1 MKMLWDTIGS
11 EFAGRNELY
20 ERSYTGSEEDA
31 RVQTMAWFSEAR
43 GLNSKLE
50 GYAEAAM
57 AEYDL
62 DGWVVPDMFNPD
74 DVDRIERNG
83 RDG

>member
-1 MKMLWDTIGS
+1 MLWEAVGS

-31 RVQTMAWFSEAR
+31 RVQVGWFADAR
-43 GLNSKLE
+43 GLSDQLQ

-62 DGWVVPDMFNPD
+62 DGWTVPDMLTPD
-74 DVDRIERNG
+74 EVERLA
-83 RDG
+83 RER